1 MKKQNHTPFI
11 DVILEA
17 IWLAII
23 FFIPLYFD
31 RNIYNVFEIPK
42 NILFQG
48 LVEILLFVFLVKLV
62 LYTKPVID
70 PVRDKKLLVSATF
83 KKWISNG
90 VEVIKKRIKYFIPAI
105 VFIAVLGIST
115 LLSSVPWFSFWGSWE
130 RRMGYLAWLHF
141 FVFACILFINIKNK
155 KRVYRILLAVVFSS
169 VFVALYGFIQA
180 SGFDPFSWTED
191 PFKVKRIFSAV
202 GQANFL
208 GSWLLL
214 VIPIAIYGIRK
225 KHIAIK
231 AFSSILL
238 VFLVW
243 ALILTKSRGAWVGLI
258 ALIVFMSIVYLWRL
272 KRVLV
277 IIPIVCFVALVGFV
291 IFLNSADIDSTTLK
305 SPFMGRLASFTDL
318 EEAGNYRLM
327 HWKASLDLIKKRPV
341 IGYGL
346 GVQRFNFPKYY
357 QPEFAVYEKPNIYL
371 DYAHNDI
378 LDILLAAGFIGLF
391 AYLFLIGSVFW
402 HGLRYFLRR
411 QKNGVLVLLLLSGLF
426 AYLVSILFSFHVM
439 STLVYFWVFIV
450 LVIVMA
456 KNLIKSDWDFTAHV
470 RASGELTPQKSL
482 SILLLLVFLLTSLW
496 YFNARL
502 YISGSYLLDARRAKA
517 YGNWQEVIID
527 HEQAVRFSPNDPYF
541 RQEYALSLYQASF
554 LIPSDGMTPS
564 SLSFRAEREMTEE
577 TRELF
582 QEQKQKLDILN
593 TGIAQIQSIPDTIQP
608 IEALIWL
615 PWLKAE
621 KANVTKK
628 EIDFISAEKAYEA
641 VADFSPQT
649 ALIYNQWCN
658 LKIYKGNDEEA
669 RDMCEYAL
677 SLYPDLN
684 HPHLNQKHRQD
695 LIEEMIPVYLNLAK
709 VYQQLDDVD
718 TAIDRAEKSVYL
730 ITSAFSLP
738 YPDTLRQGYTILSL
752 LYGEKGDE
760 EQVEFYKNL
769 TSSEP

>member
-1 MKKQNHTPFI
+1 MDKQRKI
-11 DVILEA
+11 DIVLEA

-23 FFIPLYFD
+23 FFIPIYFD
-31 RNIYNVFEIPK
+31 RNLYNVFEISK

-48 LVEILLFVFLVKLV
+48 LAEILLFVFLVKLV
-62 LYTKPVID
+62 LYTKPVIQ
-70 PVRDKKLLVSATF
+70 
-83 KKWISNG
+83 
-90 VEVIKKRIKYFIPAI
+90 VIKKRIKYFIPAI

-141 FVFACILFINIKNK
+141 FIFAFILFTSIKNK
-155 KRVYRILLAVVFSS
+155 KHVYRILFAAVFSS
-169 VFVALYGFIQA
+169 IFVALYGFMQA
-180 SGFDPFSWTED
+180 FGFDPFSWTED

-214 VIPIAIYGIRK
+214 VIPIVIYGIGK
-225 KHIAIK
+225 KHIVAK

-258 ALIVFMSIVYLWRL
+258 ALIVFMSTVYLWRL

-277 IIPIVCFVALVGFV
+277 IIPIVCFIAFVGFV
-291 IFLNSADIDSTTLK
+291 IFLNSVDIDKTDLK
-305 SPFMGRLASFTDL
+305 SPLMRRLAFFTDL

-327 HWKASLDLIKKRPV
+327 HWKASVDLIKQRP
-341 IGYGL
+341 ILGYGL
-346 GVQRFNFPKYY
+346 GTQRFNFPKYY
-357 QPEFAVYEKPNIYL
+357 RPEFAIYEKPNIYL

-378 LDILLAAGFIGLF
+378 LDILLAAGFIGLMS
-391 AYLFLIGSVFW
+391 YLFLIGSVFW
-402 HGLRYFLRR
+402 RGLRYFLKR
-411 QKNGVLVLLLLSGLF
+411 QENGVLVFLLLSGLF
-426 AYLVSILFSFHVM
+426 AYLVSILFSFHVI
-439 STLVYFWVFIV
+439 STLVYFWVFMV
-450 LVIVMA
+450 LAIVMVE
-456 KNLIKSDWDFTAHV
+456 KLIESNEDFTPHL
-470 RASGELTPQKSL
+470 RASEGFTSRKSL
-482 SILLLLVFLLTSLW
+482 YILLLLVFLFASLW

-517 YGNWQEVIID
+517 YGNWQEVILY
-527 HEQAVRFSPNDPYF
+527 HEQAVRFNPDDPYF

-554 LIPSDGMTPS
+554 LIPSDGMTKG
-564 SLSFRAEREMTEE
+564 EGGM
-577 TRELF
+577 TREGEELS

-593 TGIAQIQSIPDTIQP
+593 TGIAQIQSIPDTMQP

-621 KANVTKK
+621 KANTTKK
-628 EIDFISAEKAYEA
+628 ESDFISAEQAYEA

-658 LKIYKGNDEEA
+658 LKIYKGNNEDA

-677 SLYPDLN
+677 SLYPDLS
-684 HPHLNQKHRQD
+684 HPHLNQEHRQD
-695 LIEEMIPVYLNLAK
+695 LIEEMTPVYLNLAK
-709 VYQQLDDVD
+709 IYQHLNNID

-730 ITSAFSLP
+730 ITSAFSPP
-738 YPDTLRQGYTILSL
+738 YPDTLRQGYTILSS
-752 LYGEKGDE
+752 LYEEKGDE
-760 EQVEFYKNL
+760 EMAKLYREKIESL
-769 TSSEP
+769 